1 MKEGATTLRVRSG
14 LALLLAVLALA
25 LPAAAATPAL
35 VIQGDKAVAGLQI
48 ARGTAANARA
58 RFGAPSSVRARL
70 PHSCFMRWNR
80 IGLSLT
86 FLDLS
91 EGRPCRSGVLVTATV
106 TSRAHWRTA
115 LGLRVGDS
123 IARLERLFPRATLHR
138 NEGPWTG
145 YWLITRRTCAEVGGQ
160 PFPGLLARV
169 RSGRVSALVS
179 GTTACE

>member
-1 MKEGATTLRVRSG
+1 MRSG
-14 LALLLAVLALA
+14 LVLLVATLALA
-25 LPAAAATPAL
+25 VPATAATPAF
-35 VIQGDKAVAGLQI
+35 VIQGDKTVAGLQI
-48 ARGTAANARA
+48 ARSTPANARA

-70 PHSCFMRWNR
+70 PHSCFMRWSG

-91 EGRPCRSGVLVTATV
+91 ERRPCRSGVLVTATV

-123 IARLERLFPRATLHR
+123 IARLKQLFPRATLRR
-138 NEGPWTG
+138 NQGPWTG
-145 YWLITRRTCAEVGGQ
+145 YWLITRRMCTELGGQ

-169 RSGRVSALVS
+169 RNGRVSALVS